1 MIIEYSFSTNGTSKA
16 EEDEIESRHG
26 SPQMINL
33 SPHESPIETFKSSIR
48 ELNGAS
54 EGSTRQNSQMIH
66 GLEFNHE
73 QSRYFQHL
81 NSGIP
86 LSIPSSLA
94 IGNVHNKSLESHL
107 LTSRYC
113 YFTKREICFNKYHT
127 IKFCHLK

>member
-1 MIIEYSFSTNGTSKA
+1 M
-16 EEDEIESRHG
+16 ESRHG

-54 EGSTRQNSQMIH
+54 EGSTRQNSQMSH
-66 GLEFNHE
+66 GLEFNHD

-81 NSGIP
+81 SNGMP

-94 IGNVHNKSLESHL
+94 IGNVQNKSLESHL
-107 LTSRYC
+107 LSSRYR
-113 YFTKREICFNKYHT
+113 YF
-127 IKFCHLK
+127 IKKKSVLLVIIL